1 MGNLVNLRRAGD
13 RSLQFLILNEEFLV
27 SASHQLALI
36 TSLPFVHTARRYYR
50 LKGLV
55 RCPDCASGGRKSCR
69 GSKKPTELIFVRG
82 SKSRVVGIGGCGSE
96 LTRGWVLSSST
107 PRRSRVLS
115 PSCGILWLNQPPCQ
129 YGLTPRLAVTL
140 GYVTS

>member
-1 MGNLVNLRRAGD
+1 MKCKHFLPKFHPELNPIERVWGKAKQYARNNCNTFEGLKRKISPALESV
-13 RSLQFLILNEEFLV
+13 SLELEAVVESV
-27 SASHQLALI
+27 S
-36 TSLPFVHTARRYYR
+36 
-50 LKGLV
+50 
-55 RCPDCASGGRKSCR
+55 
-69 GSKKPTELIFVRG
+69 
-82 SKSRVVGIGGCGSE
+82 VGIGGCGSE

-129 YGLTPRLAVTL
+129 YGLTTRLAVTL